1 MQTESKS
8 TLKAKRKQLEKAE
21 KRVQALDWLFV
32 RTYEDNVSGKLSD
45 ELFASMSQGYEDEQQ
60 DLKGAA
66 EALRKEIEVQEQQN
80 QNLDLFIER
89 IQKYTALE
97 ELTPYVAHE
106 LIKAIYVGAPNKSSG
121 KRCQSVHIEYD
132 LVGFIPLDEL
142 MKQQTA

>member
-60 DLKGAA
+60 D
-66 EALRKEIEVQEQQN
+66 
-80 QNLDLFIER
+80 
-89 IQKYTALE
+89 
-97 ELTPYVAHE
+97 
-106 LIKAIYVGAPNKSSG
+106 
-121 KRCQSVHIEYD
+121 
-132 LVGFIPLDEL
+132 
-142 MKQQTA
+142 

>member
-106 LIKAIYVGAPNKSSG
+106 LIKAIYVGAPDKSSG
-121 KRCQSVHIEYD
+121 KCRRSVHIEYD
-132 LVGFIPLDEL
+132 LVGFDEL